1 MRACAYPRVGDACLG
16 VLKGREEPH
25 GQVVSHVQQLI
36 VIVLN
41 GHVPKRLLGVR
52 YYSVGRKETSQD
64 PGDRKNTDII
74 KSRWLY
80 TAHSPVQ
87 YNRSSLEVCT
97 EAEGLDLMVSGSSLL
112 P

>member
-16 VLKGREEPH
+16 VLEGREEPH
-25 GQVVSHVQQLI
+25 GQVVSHVEQFI

-74 KSRWLY
+74 RSRWLY
-80 TAHSPVQ
+80 THTVQ
-87 YNRSSLEVCT
+87 FSTTDAASKSVRKQRDWT
-97 EAEGLDLMVSGSSLL
+97 
-112 P
+112 